1 MIGVKRSVRPVHA
14 GRWVCC
20 EENEQ
25 PNSVC
30 TVAFNHFLGRDGVAQ
45 RLAHFGGAR
54 AKFTVAV
61 GAGLTLMDGR
71 KGNAT
76 RLAEGRRL
84 VDHALAKQFV
94 ERFINVHQTKVA
106 KRFGH
111 EAGIDEVLAIAQ
123 THDDVWASVG
133 MHPQSVQQEYAWI
146 EEKLLTPGV
155 VAVGETGLDYK
166 TADSAEEH
174 RMQLQAF
181 EHQMDLAERFDL
193 PVVIHTRDA
202 QSDTLKML
210 ENFPKVRG
218 VLHCFTESWEMA
230 ERAIE
235 LGYFISISGIVTF
248 AKAENVRAVAEK
260 VPLDRLLI
268 ETDAPWLAPVPHRGK
283 VNQPAYVT
291 DVAKC
296 VADVKG
302 ITLEEVARVTTE
314 NFYKL
319 FKAS

>member
-1 MIGVKRSVRPVHA
+1 M
-14 GRWVCC
+14 
-20 EENEQ
+20 
-25 PNSVC
+25 
-30 TVAFNHFLGRDGVAQ
+30 
-45 RLAHFGGAR
+45 
-54 AKFTVAV
+54 
-61 GAGLTLMDGR
+61 
-71 KGNAT
+71 
-76 RLAEGRRL
+76 
-84 VDHALAKQFV
+84 
-94 ERFINVHQTKVA
+94 
-106 KRFGH
+106 
-111 EAGIDEVLAIAQ
+111 
-123 THDDVWASVG
+123 
-133 MHPQSVQQEYAWI
+133 
-146 EEKLLTPGV
+146 

-283 VNQPAYVT
+283 ENEPAF
-291 DVAKC
+291 
-296 VADVKG
+296 VADTASFLAQLRG
-302 ITLEEVARVTTE
+302 IDVDDLAQATSA
-314 NFYKL
+314 NFSRL
-319 FKAS
+319 FLA

>member
-1 MIGVKRSVRPVHA
+1 MFIDSHCHLNYLQSASKALERARNCGVKGILCIGV
-14 GRWVCC
+14 
-20 EENEQ
+20 
-25 PNSVC
+25 
-30 TVAFNHFLGRDGVAQ
+30 D
-45 RLAHFGGAR
+45 
-54 AKFTVAV
+54 
-61 GAGLTLMDGR
+61 
-71 KGNAT
+71 
-76 RLAEGRRL
+76 
-84 VDHALAKQFV
+84 
-94 ERFINVHQTKVA
+94 
-106 KRFGH
+106 

-133 MHPQSVQQEYAWI
+133 MHPQRVQQEYAWI

-283 VNQPAYVT
+283 ENEPAF
-291 DVAKC
+291 
-296 VADVKG
+296 VADTASFLAQLRG
-302 ITLEEVARVTTE
+302 IDVDDLAQATSA
-314 NFYKL
+314 NFSRL
-319 FKAS
+319 FLA